1 MIRKQILEVSTLL
14 KILPIVVFFLA
25 ISACEE
31 EKNPHLITKQSIGF
45 LTDSTTV
52 KDLKTIFQN
61 DSIVKFVGGDEF
73 TGAIND
79 IDVYSKNGEL
89 LLTLTP
95 SEALDSTSTIKTVT
109 IKDARYKTAKGINA
123 SSTFGELQQQYKISS
138 IQNTL
143 KNVVVMVNEI
153 NAFIAIDK
161 KELPANLQYD
171 MRLKIDAVQIPDDAK
186 IKNFSLYW

>member
-1 MIRKQILEVSTLL
+1 MKKLVVPTLI
-14 KILPIVVFFLA
+14 KILPIVALFSV
-25 ISACEE
+25 ITGCEKE
-31 EKNPHLITKQSIGF
+31 TDPNLITKHSIGF

-79 IDVYSKNGEL
+79 IDVYSKTGEL

-109 IKDARYKTAKGINA
+109 IKDERYKTAKGINA

-143 KNVVVMVNEI
+143 KNVVVMINEI

>member
-1 MIRKQILEVSTLL
+1 MIGMKKLVAPTLL
-14 KILPIVVFFLA
+14 KILPIIALFLA
-25 ISACEE
+25 ITACDKEVDP
-31 EKNPHLITKQSIGF
+31 NLITKHSIGF

-52 KDLKTIFQN
+52 KELKTVFAN

-79 IDVYSKNGEL
+79 IDIFSKNGEL

-109 IKDARYKTAKGINA
+109 IKDERYKTAKGIKA

-143 KNVVVMVNEI
+143 KNVVVMVNEL
-153 NAFIAIDK
+153 NAFFTIDK

-171 MRLKIDAVQIPDDAK
+171 MRLKIDAVQIPENAK